1 MKTTK
6 TSVFQYIIIIL
17 LVLMAYELLSSY
29 VMWAVTYSG
38 VR

>member
-6 TSVFQYIIIIL
+6 TSVFQYVMIIL

-29 VMWAVTYSG
+29 VMWAVMTSG